1 MSNLGSLNRVP
12 AGGGRISNLGTK
24 ITYDPTWSSP
34 LNVKRKAENI
44 SFTVVY
50 YLFVCLWFGVAVYA
64 LVTGDAEKYSDF
76 YRDSEDLI
84 FKEGWIIAIVLPLA
98 AFLSI
103 LCLLL
108 LRVAAR
114 PVVYTMI
121 ALFFIGLLA
130 LVITLGFFLAY
141 DQSKLYIALFVSSV
155 LVLIIFFWLFIVKY
169 KFIPMICE
177 IIREASKAMLAFP
190 LMFFYAIAYCVV
202 SGGFLIF
209 TVCLFFWI
217 ESIGSD
223 DDYPAHLVL
232 CHLINGVALVWI
244 LCHMYG
250 FFKVSVSGA
259 YGTWYWTMNKKE
271 VPKFT
276 TLRFIYIAFRYHIG
290 PTAFG
295 SLIIMVCTILQIL
308 LAFASSWSGVDA
320 NAGADLYNCGLHC
333 CDTVLYILKA
343 VVEAVTGMAYVHI
356 GNHGTGFI
364 DAARIS
370 FTLFKRNYA
379 KIAVLTQIVELLCFF
394 MDATIT
400 ALSFLLFWGLL
411 HTQSVKLEERLGLLT
426 CFLVCIYFTV
436 DSIVLLLMIATDT
449 IFMCVLEDY
458 EMNGGSSRPYHMS
471 NKLKDLV
478 LENRLD

>member
-1 MSNLGSLNRVP
+1 MEGSNDMLSF
-12 AGGGRISNLGTK
+12 GGGRISNLGTK

-34 LNVKRKAENI
+34 LNQKREAENI
-44 SFTVVY
+44 SFAVVY
-50 YLFVCLWFGVAVYA
+50 YLFVCLWIGVAVYA

-121 ALFFIGLLA
+121 ALFFIALFAIVIYSGFSLADEQSYGRIILFTLSLVLLI
-130 LVITLGFFLAY
+130 LFFFL
-141 DQSKLYIALFVSSV
+141 F
-155 LVLIIFFWLFIVKY
+155 II
-169 KFIPMICE
+169 
-177 IIREASKAMLAFP
+177 KAMLAFP

-202 SGGFLIF
+202 NVGFLIF
-209 TVCLFFWI
+209 NFCLYFWI
-217 ESIGSD
+217 ESISSD
-223 DDYPAHLVL
+223 EDYPAHLVL
-232 CHLINGVALVWI
+232 CHFVNAVALVWI
-244 LCHMYG
+244 ICHVYG

-259 YGTWYWTMNKKE
+259 YGTWYWSMNEKE

-295 SLIIMVCTILQIL
+295 SLIIMVCTILQTL
-308 LAFASSWSGVDA
+308 LAST
-320 NAGADLYNCGLHC
+320 GLS
-333 CDTVLYILKA
+333 A
-343 VVEAVTGMAYVHI
+343 VIEEVTGMAYVHI
-356 GNHGTGFI
+356 GIHGTGFI
-364 DAARIS
+364 DAARVS

-379 KIAVLTQIVELLCFF
+379 KITVITQIMATLCSFIELS
-394 MDATIT
+394 IT
-400 ALSFLLFWGLL
+400 ALSVLLFWGLL
-411 HTQSVKLEERLGLLT
+411 HTQSVKLEERLGLLA
-426 CFLVCIYFTV
+426 CFVVCIYFLV
-436 DSIVLLLMIATDT
+436 NSILLLLKIATDT
-449 IFMCVLEDY
+449 IFTCVLEDY

-471 NKLKDLV
+471 YKLKDLV
-478 LENRLD
+478 LENRLK

>member
-1 MSNLGSLNRVP
+1 MEGSNDMLSF
-12 AGGGRISNLGTK
+12 GGGRISNLGTK
-24 ITYDPTWSSP
+24 ITYDPTWSGP

-64 LVTGDAEKYSDF
+64 LVTGDAQKYSDF

-114 PVVYTMI
+114 PVVYTMT
-121 ALFFIGLLA
+121 ALFFIALFAIVINSGFLLA
-130 LVITLGFFLAY
+130 
-141 DQSKLYIALFVSSV
+141 DEQSYARIILFTSSV
-155 LVLIIFFWLFIVKY
+155 LVLIIFFVMFIVKY

-177 IIREASKAMLAFP
+177 MIREASKAMLAFP

-202 SGGFLIF
+202 NVGFLIVNF
-209 TVCLFFWI
+209 CLYFWI

-223 DDYPAHLVL
+223 DYYPAHLVL
-232 CHLINGVALVWI
+232 CHLVNAVALVWI
-244 LCHMYG
+244 ICHMYG

-295 SLIIMVCTILQIL
+295 SLIITVCTILQIL
-308 LAFASSWSGVDA
+308 LGYVETSGVD
-320 NAGADLYNCGLHC
+320 GTLGSDLCSCGLDC
-333 CDTVLYILKA
+333 CDTALYILKA
-343 VVEAVTGMAYVHI
+343 VIEEVTGMAYVHI
-356 GNHGTGFI
+356 GIHGTGFI
-364 DAARIS
+364 EAARVS

-379 KIAVLTQIVELLCFF
+379 KNAVTTQIMTTLCSFIEL
-394 MDATIT
+394 AIT
-400 ALSFLLFWGLL
+400 ALSVLLFWGLL
-411 HTQSVKLEERLGLLT
+411 HTQSVKLEERLGLLG
-426 CFLVCIYFTV
+426 CFVVCIYLLV
-436 DSIVLLLMIATDT
+436 DSILLLLKIATDT
-449 IFMCVLEDY
+449 IFTCVLEDY

-471 NKLKDLV
+471 DKLKDLV
-478 LENRLD
+478 LENRLE

>member
-1 MSNLGSLNRVP
+1 MAGSNNMLPFGRE
-12 AGGGRISNLGTK
+12 RISNLGTK
-24 ITYDPTWSSP
+24 ISYDPTWSSP

-50 YLFVCLWFGVAVYA
+50 YLFLCLWVGVAVYA

-76 YRDSEDLI
+76 YRDSKDLI

-114 PVVYTMI
+114 PVVYTII
-121 ALFFIGLLA
+121 ALFFIGLFA

-141 DQSKLYIALFVSSV
+141 HQSKLYITLFVLSV
-155 LVLIIFFWLFIVKY
+155 LVLILLLWLFIVKN

-177 IIREASKAMLAFP
+177 IIREASKATLAFP
-190 LMFFYAIAYCVV
+190 LMFFYAIAYIVV
-202 SGGFLIF
+202 SGGSLTF
-209 TVCLFFWI
+209 TVCLIFWI
-217 ESIGSD
+217 KSIGR
-223 DDYPAHLVL
+223 DDYYPGHLVL
-232 CHLINGVALVWI
+232 CHLVNGVALVWI
-244 LCHMYG
+244 LCHIYG
-250 FFKVSVSGA
+250 FFKISVSGA

-276 TLRFIYIAFRYHIG
+276 TLRFIYITFRYHIG
-290 PTAFG
+290 STALG
-295 SLIIMVCTILQIL
+295 SVMIVVCTILQIL
-308 LAFASSWSGVDA
+308 LAFVLSPPKDDGTPSTC
-320 NAGADLYNCGLHC
+320 LCNCGLHC
-333 CDTVLYILKA
+333 CDTAMYILKA
-343 VVEAVTGMAYVHI
+343 VVEAVTDKAYVHI

-364 DAARIS
+364 DAARKS

-379 KIAVLTQIVELLCFF
+379 KIAVLTQIVGLWGIFTS
-394 MDATIT
+394 ATIT

-436 DSIVLLLMIATDT
+436 DAIGLLLMIATDT

-458 EMNGGSSRPYHMS
+458 EMNDGSSRPFHMS

-478 LENRLD
+478 LENRLE

>member
-1 MSNLGSLNRVP
+1 MILVENMGFVP

-24 ITYDPTWSSP
+24 ISYDPTWSDP
-34 LNVKRKAENI
+34 LNVKRKADNI

-50 YLFVCLWFGVAVYA
+50 YLFVCLWVGVAVYVIFRST

-76 YRDSEDLI
+76 YRDSKDLI

-121 ALFFIGLLA
+121 ALFFIALFAIVIYSGFSLADEQSYGRIILFTLSLVLLI
-130 LVITLGFFLAY
+130 LFFFL
-141 DQSKLYIALFVSSV
+141 F
-155 LVLIIFFWLFIVKY
+155 IIKY

-177 IIREASKAMLAFP
+177 IIREASKTMLAFP

-202 SGGFLIF
+202 NVGFLIF
-209 TVCLFFWI
+209 NFCLYFWI
-217 ESIGSD
+217 ESISSD

-232 CHLINGVALVWI
+232 CHFVNAVALVWI
-244 LCHMYG
+244 ICHVYG

-259 YGTWYWTMNKKE
+259 YGTWYWSMNKKE

-308 LAFASSWSGVDA
+308 LAYVETSGVD
-320 NAGADLYNCGLHC
+320 GTLGTDLCSCGLDC
-333 CDTVLYILKA
+333 CDTALYILKA
-343 VVEAVTGMAYVHI
+343 VIEAVTGMAYVHI

-364 DAARIS
+364 DAARVS

-379 KIAVLTQIVELLCFF
+379 KIAVITQVDIY
-394 MDATIT
+394 
-400 ALSFLLFWGLL
+400 LSIL
-411 HTQSVKLEERLGLLT
+411 
-426 CFLVCIYFTV
+426 
-436 DSIVLLLMIATDT
+436 
-449 IFMCVLEDY
+449 IF
-458 EMNGGSSRPYHMS
+458 
-471 NKLKDLV
+471 
-478 LENRLD
+478 

>member
-1 MSNLGSLNRVP
+1 MVGSNNMLPL
-12 AGGGRISNLGTK
+12 GGGRISNLGTK
-24 ITYDPTWSSP
+24 ISYDPTWSDP
-34 LNVKRKAENI
+34 LNVKRKADNI

-50 YLFVCLWFGVAVYA
+50 YLFVCLWVGVAVYVIFRST

-76 YRDSEDLI
+76 YRDSKDLI

-121 ALFFIGLLA
+121 ALFFIALFAIVIYSGFSLADEQSYGRIILFTLSLVLLI
-130 LVITLGFFLAY
+130 LFFFL
-141 DQSKLYIALFVSSV
+141 F
-155 LVLIIFFWLFIVKY
+155 IIKY

-177 IIREASKAMLAFP
+177 IIREASKAMLTFP
-190 LMFFYAIAYCVV
+190 
-202 SGGFLIF
+202 
-209 TVCLFFWI
+209 
-217 ESIGSD
+217 D

-232 CHLINGVALVWI
+232 CHFVNAVALVWI
-244 LCHMYG
+244 ICHVYG

-259 YGTWYWTMNKKE
+259 YGTWYWSMNKKE

-295 SLIIMVCTILQIL
+295 SLIITVCTILQIL
-308 LAFASSWSGVDA
+308 LAYVETSGVD
-320 NAGADLYNCGLHC
+320 GTLGTDLCSCGLDC
-333 CDTVLYILKA
+333 CDTALYILKA
-343 VVEAVTGMAYVHI
+343 VIEAVTGMAYVHI

-364 DAARIS
+364 DAARVS

-379 KIAVLTQIVELLCFF
+379 KIAVIAQ
-394 MDATIT
+394 
-400 ALSFLLFWGLL
+400 
-411 HTQSVKLEERLGLLT
+411 
-426 CFLVCIYFTV
+426 
-436 DSIVLLLMIATDT
+436 IATDT

-458 EMNGGSSRPYHMS
+458 EMNGGSSRPFHMS

-478 LENRLD
+478 LENRLE